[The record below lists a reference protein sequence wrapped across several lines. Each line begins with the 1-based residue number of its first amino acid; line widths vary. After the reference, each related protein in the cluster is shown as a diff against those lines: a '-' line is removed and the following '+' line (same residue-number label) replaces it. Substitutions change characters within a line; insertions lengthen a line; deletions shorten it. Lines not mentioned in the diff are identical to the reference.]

1 MDDGKPCCLPAC
13 LVRASCGGEARAVG
27 RGPRAHAVVELVG
40 GGGLLRATTFQ
51 IFSQMTD
58 EASGRGRPLPLG
70 SIAAAIEKS
79 KPERPE
85 HRNAQW
91 PI

>member
-1 MDDGKPCCLPAC
+1 M
-13 LVRASCGGEARAVG
+13 
-27 RGPRAHAVVELVG
+27 
-40 GGGLLRATTFQ
+40 RATTFQ